1 MAEADL
7 RDLANF
13 VSRGQV
19 NMDRYVDRKTRVAK
33 GHETLRQDYYKSICI
48 GCHGRDGHRLRTIP
62 PLGDVARDN
71 PWESL
76 HKILNGHPSERM
88 PALRVLD
95 RQTLVD
101 VLAYV
106 QTLPDGE
113 IVSSIVRGGRLYDSW
128 RKEIAGVQYID
139 SLPDHPAN
147 KKHPAYPIGGALA
160 KEPRANWRC
169 KECHGWDYRGRDGAY
184 GTGRHFTGIKGIRDM
199 AGADEVLSYQEFRDL
214 ANFVSKGQ
222 VEMDRYIDRASRLA
236 KGDKTRHATYYTT
249 ICAICHGD
257 EGMTIITG
265 LPLGQIARHDPWET
279 LHKIINGHPDEPM
292 PALRVVGMEILT
304 DILAY
309 VQSLPPER

>member
-1 MAEADL
+1 MTVGA
-7 RDLANF
+7 RRSPGF
-13 VSRGQV
+13 STSTH
-19 NMDRYVDRKTRVAK
+19 YP
-33 GHETLRQDYYKSICI
+33 
-48 GCHGRDGHRLRTIP
+48 TI
-62 PLGDVARDN
+62 
-71 PWESL
+71 
-76 HKILNGHPSERM
+76 H
-88 PALRVLD
+88 
-95 RQTLVD
+95 
-101 VLAYV
+101 
-106 QTLPDGE
+106 
-113 IVSSIVRGGRLYDSW
+113 
-128 RKEIAGVQYID
+128 
-139 SLPDHPAN
+139 
-147 KKHPAYPIGGALA
+147 
-160 KEPRANWRC
+160 
-169 KECHGWDYRGRDGAY
+169 GAY

-199 AGADEVLSYQEFRDL
+199 AGADPATIISILKDENHRYGEVLSYQEFRDL

>member
-1 MAEADL
+1 LAEHWQKSPGPTGDA
-7 RDLANF
+7 RNATAGTIAAATVPTERAGISLA
-13 VSRGQV
+13 SR
-19 NMDRYVDRKTRVAK
+19 AS
-33 GHETLRQDYYKSICI
+33 EIWPA
-48 GCHGRDGHRLRTIP
+48 RT
-62 PLGDVARDN
+62 
-71 PWESL
+71 
-76 HKILNGHPSERM
+76 
-88 PALRVLD
+88 
-95 RQTLVD
+95 
-101 VLAYV
+101 
-106 QTLPDGE
+106 
-113 IVSSIVRGGRLYDSW
+113 
-128 RKEIAGVQYID
+128 
-139 SLPDHPAN
+139 
-147 KKHPAYPIGGALA
+147 
-160 KEPRANWRC
+160 
-169 KECHGWDYRGRDGAY
+169 
-184 GTGRHFTGIKGIRDM
+184 
-199 AGADEVLSYQEFRDL
+199 LSYQEFRDL